1 MLLNQAFS
9 LKEAPRALFWIGVFL
24 ISFFG
29 MFYLGLNAELIEK
42 WYLLLVGFNVSMSL
56 VAIYYISLSMRKL
69 KQNTQEG
76 VIGSR
81 FTWSFIKIVPVL
93 VLLPV
98 LSFYLFSFG
107 SIRDNLQI
115 AESQFDEFNL
125 KVGGEVDEL
134 YRSTNNVAVKYYED
148 RARNIGKLVNYFDAP
163 RASNEKMQAV
173 LGLLTSDFWAC
184 ELKLYDSQMNLAASS
199 KRAEANCMVDG
210 YTASTDEFTL
220 IAHFTLDINIDSL
233 TSRMTRFRN
242 AAKDAELT
250 LNSSIIKTR
259 FMIDFTST
267 ILLSVLSALLI
278 VLRMIDQL
286 MKPMHNLSIAT
297 REISSGNYD
306 VEIQQ
311 DPKHKD
317 MHDLVGHFNE
327 MSKKIKLSREGL
339 DTHNLYLETILKY
352 SFGVIALSKDKKIQ
366 LINPVVGNILQIDD
380 ESIFNG
386 QSYDSIVKAY
396 PNLSPLFSYIQDKI
410 EKDSMEWSHEIEL
423 TLSDRVRLLYCQ
435 GSVLDVENK
444 SLGYVIIINDI
455 SKLNRAQ
462 KKAAWGEVAVRMAH
476 EIKNPLTPILLSAQ
490 RLRNLFLEK
499 LEKKDS
505 AIIDKTTQT
514 IIDQV
519 ASMDSMVSAF
529 ANYANTP
536 EIQKT
541 SSSLNTL
548 INKSASLYDN
558 HDGVRVNLDLS
569 GDLPKLQLDQDAI
582 SRALINLIKNAIE
595 AKHDKMKLNINIK
608 STLMEKEGLV
618 HLTITDDG
626 KGFPSD
632 IIEQVF
638 EPYVTTKE
646 KSGGLGLAIV
656 QNIIEQHD
664 GQIFASNIKPH
675 GARITIELSII
686 DIQRGRNERRVYIR
700 KNFNHR

>member
-9 LKEAPRALFWIGVFL
+9 LKESPRALFWVGVFL

-29 MFYLGLNAELIEK
+29 MFYLGLNAELIKK
-42 WYLLLVGFNVSMSL
+42 WYLVLVGFNVLMSL
-56 VAIYYISLSMRKL
+56 VAIYYIALSMRRL
-69 KQNTQEG
+69 KQNTEQG

-115 AESQFDEFNL
+115 AETQFDEFNL

-134 YRSTNNVAVKYYED
+134 YRNTNNVAIKYYED
-148 RARNIGKLVNYFDAP
+148 KTRNIGKLINYFDAP
-163 RASNEKMQAV
+163 RASTEQMQSV
-173 LGLLTSDFWAC
+173 LNLLVSDFWAC
-184 ELKLYDSQMNLAASS
+184 ELKLYDSQMNLTATS
-199 KRAEANCMVDG
+199 KRDDSICLADG
-210 YTASTDEFTL
+210 YTASTDAFTL
-220 IAHFTLDINIDSL
+220 IAHFSSDINIESL
-233 TSRMTRFRN
+233 ISRMTRFRD

-259 FMIDFTST
+259 FLIDFTST

-286 MKPMHNLSIAT
+286 MRPMHNLSVAT

-306 VEIQQ
+306 VEIKQ
-311 DPKHKD
+311 DPKNKD
-317 MHDLVGHFNE
+317 MHDLIGHFNE
-327 MSKKIKLSREGL
+327 MSRRIKLSTEGL

-352 SFGVIALSKDKKIQ
+352 SFGVIALNQDKKIQ
-366 LINPVVGNILQIDD
+366 IINPVIGSIFQIED
-380 ESIFNG
+380 ESKFIG
-386 QSYDSIVKAY
+386 KSYEAIIEEHE
-396 PNLSPLFSYIQDKI
+396 NLSPLFSFIQEKI
-410 EKDSMEWSHEIEL
+410 EQNSLEWNKEIEL
-423 TLSDRVRLLYCQ
+423 TLNDRSRLIYCQ
-435 GSVLDVENK
+435 GAILDVENK
-444 SLGYVIIINDI
+444 TLGYVIIINDI

-499 LEKKDS
+499 LDTKDS
-505 AIIDKTTQT
+505 AIINKTTQT
-514 IIDQV
+514 IMDQV

-541 SSSLNTL
+541 LSSLNSL

-558 HDGVRVNLDLS
+558 HEGIRVDLDLS

-582 SRALINLIKNAIE
+582 SRVLINLIKNSIE
-595 AKHDKMKLNINIK
+595 AKQEKNKLNIKIK
-608 STLMEKEGLV
+608 SRVSKKEGLV
-618 HLTITDDG
+618 RLTIVDDG
-626 KGFPSD
+626 KGLPED
-632 IIEQVF
+632 IIDKVF

-664 GQIFASNIKPH
+664 GQIFASNVKPH
-675 GARITIELSII
+675 GARITIEFSII
-686 DIQRGRNERRVYIR
+686 DALREM
-700 KNFNHR
+700 K

>member
-29 MFYLGLNAELIEK
+29 MFYLGLNPELIEK
-42 WYLLLVGFNVSMSL
+42 WYLVLVLFNVIMSG
-56 VAIYYISLSMRKL
+56 VAIFYITLSMKKL
-69 KQNTQEG
+69 KQNTEEG

-81 FTWSFIKIVPVL
+81 FTWSFIRIVPVL

-115 AESQFDEFNL
+115 AEEQFDEFNL

-134 YRSTNNVAVKYYED
+134 YRNTNNIAIKYFED
-148 RARNIGKLVNYFDAP
+148 RIRNIAKLVNYFDAP
-163 RASNEKMQAV
+163 RASNEKMQTV
-173 LGLLTSDFWAC
+173 LSLLTSDFWAC
-184 ELKLYDSQMNLAASS
+184 ELKLYDSEMNLAASS
-199 KRAEANCMVDG
+199 KRADSNCSADG
-210 YTASTDEFTL
+210 FTASTDEFTL
-220 IAHFTLDINIDSL
+220 IAHFAPDINIESL
-233 TSRMTRFRN
+233 TSRMTRFRD

-259 FMIDFTST
+259 FLIDFTST
-267 ILLSVLSALLI
+267 ILLAVLSALLI

-286 MKPMHNLSIAT
+286 MRPMHNLSIAT

-306 VEIQQ
+306 VEIER

-317 MHDLVGHFNE
+317 MHDLIGHFNE
-327 MSKKIKLSREGL
+327 MSRRIKLSREGL
-339 DTHNLYLETILKY
+339 DTHNLYLETILQY
-352 SFGVIALSKDKKIQ
+352 SFGVIALNEKKKIQ
-366 LINPVVGNILQIDD
+366 IINPVIGKMLQIDD
-380 ESIFNG
+380 VSKYTSEP
-386 QSYDSIVKAY
+386 YDAIVKDY
-396 PNLSPLFSYIQDKI
+396 PNLNLLFDYIDGKI
-410 EKDSMEWSHEIEL
+410 ESDSLEWNHEIEL
-423 TLSDRVRLLYCQ
+423 SLNDRNRLLYCQ
-435 GSVLDVENK
+435 GAFLDIENK

-490 RLRNLFLEK
+490 RLRNLFLDK
-499 LEKKDS
+499 LDEKDS
-505 AIIDKTTQT
+505 RVIDKTTQT

-529 ANYANTP
+529 ADYANTP
-536 EIQKT
+536 EIRKT
-541 SSSLNTL
+541 LSSLNTL

-558 HDGVRVNLDLS
+558 HDDVRVDLDLS
-569 GDLPKLQLDQDAI
+569 GDLPKMQLDRDAI
-582 SRALINLIKNAIE
+582 SRVLINLIKNAIE
-595 AKHDKMKLNINIK
+595 AKKDSSALNIKIK
-608 STLMEKEGLV
+608 TLLKAKEGLV
-618 HLTITDDG
+618 QIIIIDDG
-626 KGFPSD
+626 NGFPEE
-632 IIEQVF
+632 IIDHVF
-638 EPYVTTKE
+638 EPYITTKE

-686 DIQRGRNERRVYIR
+686 EFLKGD
-700 KNFNHR
+700 K

>member
-1 MLLNQAFS
+1 M
-9 LKEAPRALFWIGVFL
+9 

-42 WYLLLVGFNVSMSL
+42 WYLLLVGFNVLMSL
-56 VAIYYISLSMRKL
+56 VAIYFIILSMKKL

-134 YRSTNNVAVKYYED
+134 YRNTNNVAIKYYED
-148 RARNIGKLVNYFDAP
+148 RTRNIGKLVNYFDAP
-163 RASNEKMQAV
+163 RASAEKMQTV
-173 LGLLTSDFWAC
+173 LNLLTSDFWAC
-184 ELKLYDSQMNLAASS
+184 ELELFDNVQNLVASS
-199 KRAEANCMVDG
+199 KRNDSNCQKDG
-210 YTASTDEFTL
+210 YTATTDEFTL
-220 IAHFTLDINIDSL
+220 TAHFAADVNINKL
-233 TSRMTRFRN
+233 TSRMTRFRD
-242 AAKDAELT
+242 AAKEAKLT
-250 LNSSIIKTR
+250 LNSSIIETR

-306 VEIQQ
+306 VKIEQ
-311 DPKHKD
+311 DHKHKD
-317 MHDLVGHFNE
+317 MHDLIGHFNE
-327 MSKKIKLSREGL
+327 MSMRIKLSREGL

-352 SFGVIALSKDKKIQ
+352 SFGVIALNKDKKIQ
-366 LINPVVGNILQIDD
+366 IINPVIGKMLQIDD
-380 ESIFNG
+380 ESVFNG
-386 QSYDSIVKAY
+386 QSYDSIVMTH
-396 PNLSPLFSYIQDKI
+396 PNLSPLFSYIQDEI

-423 TLSDRVRLLYCQ
+423 TLNDRVRLLYCQ

-499 LEKKDS
+499 LETKDA

-514 IIDQV
+514 IMDQV

-541 SSSLNTL
+541 SSSLNML

-558 HDGVRVNLDLS
+558 HDGVRVDLDLS

-582 SRALINLIKNAIE
+582 SRVLINLIKNAIE
-595 AKHDKMKLNINIK
+595 AKKKNTQLNINIK
-608 STLMEKEGLV
+608 STLNENDGLV
-618 HLTITDDG
+618 QLTITDDG

-632 IIEQVF
+632 IIDQVF
-638 EPYVTTKE
+638 EPYITTKK

-664 GQIFASNIKPH
+664 GQIFASNVKPH
-675 GARITIELSII
+675 GARVTIELSII
-686 DIQRGRNERRVYIR
+686 ENPKGT
-700 KNFNHR
+700 K

>member
-9 LKEAPRALFWIGVFL
+9 LREAPRALFWIGVFL
-24 ISFFG
+24 VSFFG
-29 MFYLGLNAELIEK
+29 MFFLGLNAELIER
-42 WYLLLVGFNVSMSL
+42 WYLLLVGFNVLMSL
-56 VAIYYISLSMRKL
+56 VAIYYIALSMKKL
-69 KQNTQEG
+69 KENTQEG

-115 AESQFDEFNL
+115 AGRQFDEFNL

-134 YRSTNNVAVKYYED
+134 YRNTNNVAIKYYED
-148 RARNIGKLVNYFDAP
+148 RTRNIGKLVNYFG
-163 RASNEKMQAV
+163 ASNENMQV
-173 LGLLTSDFWAC
+173 VINLLVNDYWAC
-184 ELKLYDSQMNLAASS
+184 ELKLYDNVMNLAASS
-199 KRAEANCMVDG
+199 HRADANCVKEG
-210 YTASTDEFTL
+210 YTASTDDFTL
-220 IAHFTLDINIDSL
+220 FAHYEKDLNINNL
-233 TSRMTRFRN
+233 TSRMTRFRD

-250 LNSSIIKTR
+250 LNSSIIRTR

-286 MKPMHNLSIAT
+286 MRPMHNLSIAT

-306 VEIQQ
+306 VEIEQ

-317 MHDLVGHFNE
+317 MHDLIGHFNE
-327 MSKKIKLSREGL
+327 MSKRIKLSREGL

-352 SFGVIALSKDKKIQ
+352 SFGVLALNKDKKIQ
-366 LINPVVGNILQIDD
+366 LINPVIGKILQIDD

-386 QSYDSIVKAY
+386 QSYDTIVNDY
-396 PNLSPLFSYIQDKI
+396 PNLGPLFSYIQDKI
-410 EKDSMEWSHEIEL
+410 ERGSMEWSHEIEL
-423 TLSDRVRLLYCQ
+423 TLNDRVRLLYCQ

-462 KKAAWGEVAVRMAH
+462 KKAAWSEVAVRMAH

-505 AIIDKTTQT
+505 AVIDKTTQT

-541 SSSLNTL
+541 LTSLNTL

-558 HDGVRVNLDLS
+558 HNGVRVNLDLS

-582 SRALINLIKNAIE
+582 SRVLINLIKNAIE
-595 AKHDKMKLNINIK
+595 AKQEKTKLNINIK
-608 STLMEKEGLV
+608 STFKEKEGLV
-618 HLTITDDG
+618 QLIISDDG
-626 KGFPSD
+626 KGFPND
-632 IIEQVF
+632 IIDQVF
-638 EPYVTTKE
+638 EPYITTKE

-686 DIQRGRNERRVYIR
+686 ETPKGT
-700 KNFNHR
+700 K

>member
-9 LKEAPRALFWIGVFL
+9 IREAPRALFWIGVFL

-42 WYLLLVGFNVSMSL
+42 WYLLLVGFNVLMSL
-56 VAIYYISLSMRKL
+56 VAIYYIVLSMRKL

-98 LSFYLFSFG
+98 LSFYLFSFE

-115 AESQFDEFNL
+115 AETQFEEFNL

-134 YRSTNNVAVKYYED
+134 YRNTNNVAIKYYED
-148 RARNIGKLVNYFDAP
+148 RTRNIGKLINYFDAP
-163 RASNEKMQAV
+163 RASAEKMQTV
-173 LGLLTSDFWAC
+173 LNLLTSDLWAC
-184 ELKLYDSQMNLAASS
+184 DLELYDNVMNLVASS
-199 KRAEANCMVDG
+199 KLAETNCMRDG

-220 IAHFTLDINIDSL
+220 TAHFSPDISIDSL
-233 TSRMTRFRN
+233 TSRMTRFRD
-242 AAKDAELT
+242 AAKDAELS

-267 ILLSVLSALLI
+267 ILLSVLSALLV

-306 VEIQQ
+306 VEIEQ
-311 DPKHKD
+311 DPKHRD
-317 MHDLVGHFNE
+317 MHDLIGHFNE
-327 MSKKIKLSREGL
+327 MSKRIKLSREGL

-352 SFGVIALSKDKKIQ
+352 SFGVIALNKDKKIQ
-366 LINPVVGNILQIDD
+366 LINPVVGKMLQIDD

-386 QSYDSIVKAY
+386 QSYDAIVDAY
-396 PNLSPLFSYIQDKI
+396 PNLNPLFSYIEDQIKI
-410 EKDSMEWSHEIEL
+410 DSMEWSHEIEL
-423 TLSDRVRLLYCQ
+423 TLNDRVRLLYCQ
-435 GSVLDVENK
+435 GSVLDIENR

-541 SSSLNTL
+541 LTSLNTL
-548 INKSASLYDN
+548 INKSVSLYDN
-558 HDGVRVNLDLS
+558 HDGVRVNLNLS
-569 GDLPKLQLDQDAI
+569 GDLPKLKLDQDAF
-582 SRALINLIKNAIE
+582 SRVLINLIKNATE
-595 AKHDKMKLNINIK
+595 AKQEKTKLNINIK
-608 STLMEKEGLV
+608 STFKEKEGLV
-618 HLTITDDG
+618 QLTITDDG
-626 KGFPSD
+626 KGFPKD
-632 IIEQVF
+632 IIDQVF
-638 EPYVTTKE
+638 EPYITTKE

-664 GQIFASNIKPH
+664 GQIYASNVKPH
-675 GARITIELSII
+675 GARVTIELSII
-686 DIQRGRNERRVYIR
+686 ENSKGT
-700 KNFNHR
+700 K